1 MISSLNKRVAALKK
15 IGQIASFQQ
24 RKFFGNGIFMS
35 KISYCITVW
44 GGCSEELIRG
54 IQVCQNRAARA
65 ITRNDWS
72 VGTGENL
79 RQLGWLSVKQTVF
92 YFSALLMYKIR
103 SQRLPES
110 LACMFDWTYS
120 RQTRS
125 ATSGLVKPIG
135 TARLSLSKDSF
146 RWRAATTFNSL
157 PDEVRNC
164 ATISLFK
171 SKLRQWI
178 RDNVEQK

>member
-1 MISSLNKRVAALKK
+1 MR
-15 IGQIASFQQ
+15 
-24 RKFFGNGIFMS
+24 

-65 ITRNDWS
+65 ITRNDWP

-120 RQTRS
+120 
-125 ATSGLVKPIG
+125 
-135 TARLSLSKDSF
+135 ARLSLSKDSF
-146 RWRAATTFNSL
+146 RWR
-157 PDEVRNC
+157 NC
-164 ATISLFK
+164 ATIGLFK

-178 RDNVEQK
+178 RDNIKQK